1 MIQTVLMTLFVYLL
15 GLATGL
21 VISIF
26 TSRAVFQRGL
36 QLGELRSEYKIS
48 ERKEGGRDLQ
58 QSPSEDFNRYKIWR
72 SEDFK
77 KNKKRGGKNVRTN
90 KK

>member
-1 MIQTVLMTLFVYLL
+1 
-15 GLATGL
+15 L

-48 ERKEGGRDLQ
+48 ERKGCNRDLQ
-58 QSPSEDFNRYKIWR
+58 QSLPKEKYWYPPKKQK
-72 SEDFK
+72 DFK